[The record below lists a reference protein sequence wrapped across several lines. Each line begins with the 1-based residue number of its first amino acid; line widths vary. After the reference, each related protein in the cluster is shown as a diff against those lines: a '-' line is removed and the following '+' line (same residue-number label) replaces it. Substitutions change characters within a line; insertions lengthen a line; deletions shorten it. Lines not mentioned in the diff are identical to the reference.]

1 MSTTIEELKELVRLC
16 TKKPDSKGFLID
28 KNYSLVIRIE
38 RWLEDNVD
46 KVATDKR
53 NIKDVAKLREFV
65 EFHKSVTSS
74 VLPQEIPVYLVID
87 TNIFFHC
94 DDILERLDKNCKLVL
109 PQIVLDE
116 LRNHV
121 RKNDAKGRQSK
132 QILYR
137 IDSFPA
143 SRKVYQKADGA
154 AIHYLTM
161 QFEVETPNDKCDV
174 RILLVAKQLK
184 KEKKQVTLL
193 SDDNELRNKAAE
205 LHITTLSLRDFFAE

>member
-1 MSTTIEELKELVRLC
+1 MSQLIEELKELVRLC
-16 TKKPDSKGFLID
+16 TKKPDAGNFLID
-28 KNYSLVIRIE
+28 ENYPLVVRIE
-38 RWLEDNVD
+38 SWLKANVD
-46 KVATDKR
+46 KVVADKR
-53 NIKDVAKLREFV
+53 NVKDIAKLREFV
-65 EFHKSVTSS
+65 EFHKSVTRG
-74 VLPQEIPVYLVID
+74 VLPQELPSYIVID

-94 DDILERLDKNCKLVL
+94 DDILERLDKNCKLVM
-109 PQIVLDE
+109 PQIVIDE

-132 QILYR
+132 QILQK

-143 SRKVYQKADGA
+143 SRKLRQKAEGA
-154 AIHYLTM
+154 AVYSLATR
-161 QFEVETPNDKCDV
+161 FEVETPNDECDV

-205 LHITTLSLRDFFAE
+205 LNITALSLRDFFA